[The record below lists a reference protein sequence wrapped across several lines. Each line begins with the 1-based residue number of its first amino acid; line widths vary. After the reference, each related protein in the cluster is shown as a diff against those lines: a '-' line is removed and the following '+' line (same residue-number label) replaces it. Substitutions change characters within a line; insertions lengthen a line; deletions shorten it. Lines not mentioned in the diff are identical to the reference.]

1 MDNASAQSLDLSRWR
16 ETPRG
21 VAYRR
26 WAIVRT
32 GLQQLIRTKFFKFL
46 LSVAWSA
53 GLMIAVAGFGFSQS
67 LASGGWLENLAV
79 RIGPRAEAL
88 FTVLTGLV
96 AMFPDIVV
104 HGVFTLIFW
113 THSFLGLWLS
123 LLALTV
129 LVPQLITRDRGS
141 NALIVYL
148 SRPLTSAD
156 YLIGKLGIIVGVLV
170 LVWTGPLL
178 VGWLLS
184 MLFATDRDFIVY
196 SFAPLL
202 RALLFNGIAL
212 VSIATIALGV
222 SAIGRRPQLTTVA
235 WLCLWIVFGI
245 MASPPRAPNWIKRL
259 SFTHN
264 LSEVR
269 QEVFRLDS
277 ALSDAAAQLPLLD
290 QRFVGNLEAAGKK
303 AEATDVNGALFG
315 LGVFAVGSSFIF
327 FRKLRPE

>member
-1 MDNASAQSLDLSRWR
+1 MDSSLDLSRWR

-26 WAIVRT
+26 WTIVAAGLRQIFRT
-32 GLQQLIRTKFFKFL
+32 RFFKLL
-46 LSVAWSA
+46 LSVAWSG
-53 GLMIAVAGFGFSQS
+53 GLMIAVAGFAFSQS

-88 FTVLTGLV
+88 FTVMTGLV
-96 AMFPDIVV
+96 AMFPDVIV
-104 HGVFTLIFW
+104 HGVFTVIFW
-113 THSFLGLWLS
+113 AHSFLGLWLS
-123 LLALTV
+123 LLALSSV
-129 LVPQLITRDRGS
+129 VPQLITRDRAS

-156 YLIGKLGIIVGVLV
+156 YLLGKLGIIVGVLV

-196 SFAPLL
+196 SFSPLL
-202 RALLFNGIAL
+202 RALLFNGVAL
-212 VSIATIALGV
+212 VVLAAIALGV
-222 SAIGRRPQLTTVA
+222 SAVGRHAQVA
-235 WLCLWIVFGI
+235 VTIWTLLWIVFAGV
-245 MASPPRAPNWIKRL
+245 AVQPRAPDWIKRT

-269 QEVFRLDS
+269 QEVFRLDT
-277 ALSDAAAQLPLLD
+277 ALADAASQLPLLD
-290 QRFVGNLEAAGKK
+290 QRLVGNITTAGKK
-303 AEATDVNGALFG
+303 AEATDFDGALAS
-315 LGVFAVGSSFIF
+315 LGVFVALSSWVF